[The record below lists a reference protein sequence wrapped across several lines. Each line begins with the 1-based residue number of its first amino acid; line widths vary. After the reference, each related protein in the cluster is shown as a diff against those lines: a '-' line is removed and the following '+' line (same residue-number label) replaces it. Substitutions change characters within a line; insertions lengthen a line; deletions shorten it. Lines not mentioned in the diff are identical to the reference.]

1 MIQTRDGGITWE
13 VLLDD
18 RKMWFYGIDSVGKDS
33 IWVAADYGEI
43 LHSSDGGN
51 NWITQIPW
59 EG

>member
-1 MIQTRDGGITWE
+1 MIQTKDGGATWE

-18 RKMWFYGIDSVGKDS
+18 RKMWFYGIDAVGKDS

-59 EG
+59 E